1 MNRAFVNRA
10 FVNRVFLAASAL
22 FLSSLNTACG
32 RTSESQAAPRGPAPT
47 SIRLDH
53 LQHLGLNA
61 VVRGRKVRV
70 VSLYAEA
77 PDYRPTGSPRR
88 DGFEGIA
95 SLDDAARA
103 AVVYLREYEATGDSS
118 DRNEAVRLLGFVTA
132 MEQGDGEFVNFIDS
146 AGHLNFDAPSS
157 RQSMS
162 YWAARS
168 IWALGEAVRV
178 LGPKDSTLLRPMRP
192 VLNRAISRM
201 RSEIDAEQLIGGST
215 TATSEALLGLL
226 AALPPRESTLVV
238 PLATRTA
245 QVLATHSAG
254 GATKAPWGAFVDR
267 PNAGWH
273 AWGARSPE
281 ALAIAGR
288 ALKHPEF
295 IAAARKEVDG
305 LWGRFLLAGAMPS
318 TVSADGT
325 AAWYP
330 QIAYGIGSIVE
341 GYLAL
346 ADATGQR
353 RYAVFAGLAASW
365 LLGANPAGIDMYD
378 EKTGRTLDGVDGPSP
393 IKVNRNS
400 GAESTIE
407 GLLAL
412 QDVESNPDAAAYV
425 HYRPIGDPSTSLANV
440 PDRREYVGP
449 GGARLI
455 LRRGPAGIEIAR
467 DDQAI
472 GGDEVAL
479 GNSKPGARAAAADE
493 KDGRESADKLPTPIT
508 LTYWP
513 AANPTETRLAM
524 RLTAQWNA
532 ENPGVQVR
540 VQPLPAGRSS
550 EEVLL
555 AAIVA
560 KATPDVSS
568 NVSSALLARL
578 VRAGGVVRLD
588 NRVATSARLRERTS
602 SAMLASLRLPDGGI
616 YAFPW
621 KTNPMMLMYNVDLFK
636 AAGIGPP
643 RTQSE
648 LLQAWHKLARDTD
661 GDGRLDHWAMWATLK
676 TTWYERFYDFY
687 PLYLASSGGT
697 TIVQNGKVV
706 FDNPAA
712 VDALDVLRRGF
723 AEGVLPKSNF
733 ALGRDPFAD
742 GTVAMKIIGPWFVKE
757 LTDIKMPGLRYDVT
771 PVPGAD
777 GTDPANNYAFAD
789 LRSIAIF
796 STTRHPDAAAAFVAY
811 LTSPAADRLLIE
823 EASQLPYRR
832 RLASDSRFTASLA
845 TWPTLSTYANY
856 VERSRDLDLDPD
868 VVEIFDLLSEAYEE
882 SAIYQTTPVK
892 DALNKAAREA
902 TNIVN
907 AR

>member
-1 MNRAFVNRA
+1 VPPGF
-10 FVNRVFLAASAL
+10 
-22 FLSSLNTACG
+22 
-32 RTSESQAAPRGPAPT
+32 APT
-47 SIRLDH
+47 TVRLDH

-61 VVRGRKVRV
+61 KVRGRQVRV
-70 VSLYAEA
+70 ISLYAEA
-77 PDYRPTGSPRR
+77 PDYRPTGSPAR

-103 AVVYLREYEATGDSS
+103 AVVYLREYETTGDVGVR
-118 DRNEAVRLLGFVTA
+118 DEAVHLLNFVVA

-146 AGHLNFDAPSS
+146 AGRLNRDAPSS

-162 YWAARS
+162 FWAARS
-168 IWALGEAVRV
+168 IWALGEAMRV
-178 LGPKDSTLLRPMRP
+178 LGPRDSTLLRSMRP
-192 VLNRAISRM
+192 VLDRAISRM
-201 RSEIDAEQLIGGST
+201 ASDIDAGNLIGGST
-215 TATSEALLGLL
+215 TATAEALLGVLS
-226 AALPPRESTLVV
+226 AQSARQSTALV
-238 PLATRTA
+238 PLATRTG
-245 QVLATHSAG
+245 QLLASHSAG
-254 GATKAPWGAFVDR
+254 TNLSAPWGAYVDR
-267 PNAGWH
+267 ASAGWH

-281 ALAIAGR
+281 ALAIAGS
-288 ALKHPEF
+288 ALGRSEL
-295 IAAARKEVDG
+295 IASARKEADG
-305 LWGRFLLAGAMPS
+305 LWGRFLLAGGIPS
-318 TVSADGT
+318 AVAADGKAT
-325 AAWYP
+325 WYP
-330 QIAYGIGSIVE
+330 QIAYGISSIVE

-346 ADATGQR
+346 AEATGQR
-353 RYAVFAGLAASW
+353 RYAVFAGLTASW
-365 LLGANPAGIDMYD
+365 LLGSNPAGVSMYD
-378 EKTGRTLDGVDGPSP
+378 EKTGRTFDGIDGPSP

-407 GLLAL
+407 ALLAL
-412 QDVESNPDAAAYV
+412 QKVASNPDAAEYL
-425 HYRPIGDPSTSLANV
+425 HYRPVGDQSPSLANV
-440 PDRREYVGP
+440 PDQREYSGP
-449 GGARLI
+449 GGIRLV
-455 LRRGPAGIEIAR
+455 LRRGPGGVEIAAK
-467 DDQAI
+467 DTNA
-472 GGDEVAL
+472 GSNG
-479 GNSKPGARAAAADE
+479 AAA
-493 KDGRESADKLPTPIT
+493 PIT

-513 AANPTETRLAM
+513 AANPVETRVANRLA
-524 RLTAQWNA
+524 TQWNQ
-532 ENPGVQVR
+532 EHLDIQVR

-588 NRVATSARLRERTS
+588 NRVATSARLRERTN
-602 SAMLASLRLPDGGI
+602 SAMLAPFRLPDGGI

-643 RTQSE
+643 RTQTE
-648 LLQAWHKLARDTD
+648 LVQAWHKLARDTD

-676 TTWYERFYDFY
+676 TMWYERFYDFY
-687 PLYLASSGGT
+687 PLYLAGSGGET
-697 TIVQNGKVV
+697 LVSNGRVV
-706 FDNPAA
+706 FDNDAA
-712 VDALDVLRRGF
+712 VAALDVLRRGF

-733 ALGRDPFAD
+733 AQGRDPFAD

-757 LTDIKMPGLRYDVT
+757 LTEIKVPGLHYDVT
-771 PVPGAD
+771 PVPAAD
-777 GTDPANNYAFAD
+777 GVDPANRFAFAD

-796 STTRHPDAAAAFVAY
+796 STTRYPDAAAAFVAY
-811 LTSPAADRLLIE
+811 LTSPAADRVLIE

-832 RLASDSRFTASLA
+832 RLATDPRFTASLA
-845 TWPTLSTYANY
+845 RWPTLTTYANY

-892 DALNKAAREA
+892 EALKKAAHEA

>member
-1 MNRAFVNRA
+1 MAV
-10 FVNRVFLAASAL
+10 VLSLTSLTAS
-22 FLSSLNTACG
+22 CG
-32 RTSESQAAPRGPAPT
+32 RNAETHAAPRGPAPT
-47 SIRLDH
+47 TVRLDY

-61 VVRGRKVRV
+61 VVRGRPVRV
-70 VSLYAEA
+70 VSLYANA
-77 PDYRPTGSPRR
+77 PDYRPTGSPER

-103 AVVYLREYEATGDSS
+103 AVVYLREYEATGDVHTR
-118 DRNEAVRLLGFVTA
+118 DEAVRLLNFVTA

-146 AGHLNFDAPSS
+146 AGRLNRGAPSS
-157 RQSMS
+157 RKSMS

-178 LGPKDSTLLRPMRP
+178 LGPQDSTLLKTMRP
-192 VLNRAISRM
+192 VLDRAVSRM
-201 RSEIDAEQLIGGST
+201 AREIEAGRLIGGST

-226 AALPPRESTLVV
+226 ARQRVERSTTLV

-245 QVLATHSAG
+245 QLLAAHSAG
-254 GATKAPWGAFVDR
+254 NNTTAPWGAYVDR
-267 PNAGWH
+267 PDAPWH

-281 ALAIAGR
+281 ALAIAGT
-288 ALKHPEF
+288 ALGHSEF
-295 IAAARKEVDG
+295 TASARREADG
-305 LWGRFLLAGAMPS
+305 LWGRFLLAGGIPS
-318 TVSADGT
+318 AVAPDGT
-325 AAWYP
+325 ATWYP
-330 QIAYGIGSIVE
+330 QIAYGIGPIVE

-346 ADATGQR
+346 AEATGER
-353 RYAVFAGLAASW
+353 RYAVFAGLAANW
-365 LLGANPAGIDMYD
+365 LLGANPAGISMYD
-378 EKTGRTLDGVDGPSP
+378 EKTGRTFDGIDGPSLA
-393 IKVNRNS
+393 KVNRNS

-407 GLLAL
+407 ALLAL
-412 QDVESNPDAAAYV
+412 QSVTSNPDAAEYL
-425 HYRPIGDPSTSLANV
+425 HYRPVGDQSASLATV
-440 PDRREYVGP
+440 PEQREYTGP
-449 GGARLI
+449 GGMRLV
-455 LRRGPAGIEIAR
+455 LRRGPAGVEIAR
-467 DDQAI
+467 DEQI
-472 GGDEVAL
+472 VGDDDVAQNDHRV
-479 GNSKPGARAAAADE
+479 GDNEIAFRDAGAGSDKP
-493 KDGRESADKLPTPIT
+493 SAPIT

-513 AANPTETRLAM
+513 AANPVEVRLAN
-524 RLTAQWNA
+524 RLAARWNQ
-532 ENPGVQVR
+532 EHPDVHVR

-588 NRVATSARLRERTS
+588 NRVATSARLRERTN

-621 KTNPMMLMYNVDLFK
+621 KTNPEMLMYNVDLFK

-643 RTQSE
+643 HTQSE
-648 LLQAWHKLARDTD
+648 LVQAWHKLARDTD

-676 TTWYERFYDFY
+676 TTWFERFYDFY
-687 PLYLASSGGT
+687 PLYLASSGGRT
-697 TIVQNGKVV
+697 LIKNGQID
-706 FDNPAA
+706 FDNDAA
-712 VDALDVLRRGF
+712 VAALDVLRRGF
-723 AEGVLPKSNF
+723 ADGVLPRSNF
-733 ALGRDPFAD
+733 ELGHDPFTD

-757 LTDIKMPGLRYDVT
+757 LDELKIRNLHYAVT

-777 GTDPANNYAFAD
+777 GTGPANQYAFAD

-796 STTRHPDAAAAFVAY
+796 STTHHPDAAARFVAY
-811 LTSPAADRLLIE
+811 LTSPAADRMLIE

-832 RLASDSRFTASLA
+832 GLASDPRFTASLA
-845 TWPTLSTYANY
+845 RWPTLSTYAEY

-892 DALNKAAREA
+892 DALKKAAREA
-902 TNIVN
+902 RNIVN